1 MTPET
6 LKQLLMDYGLSPNK
20 TFGQHFLMDEIVLQ
34 DMLDVAE
41 VSSDDVVVEVGPGIG
56 NLTKFLIDKA
66 GSVISIEKDPQ
77 FINVLNSLKKKN
89 KNFKYV
95 LADILETDMDEVL
108 ADEKS
113 LKAVSKTST
122 SKDATPKASS
132 PEYKVVANIPY
143 YVTGKIVQ
151 YFLKQNNKP
160 KSLTLLMQKE
170 VAENLTAKEGSLN
183 LLAISVQLYA
193 DVKLV
198 EIVPARKFYPA
209 PKVNSAVVHIDLL
222 KKPKF
227 KIDSDGEKRLF
238 KILRACFTGKRK
250 QIHNTLTNNFGIK
263 KEVVQEILQKL
274 KLDPQLRPQQLS
286 IAQWIALASEIEKL
300 K

>member
-1 MTPET
+1 MTPDT
-6 LKQLLMDYGLSPNK
+6 LKQLLIDYGLSPNK

-41 VSSDDVVVEVGPGIG
+41 VSSEDVVVEVGPGIG

-77 FINVLNSLKKKN
+77 FVNVLNSLKKKN

-95 LADILETDMDEVL
+95 LADILETDMDQVL
-108 ADEKS
+108 AG
-113 LKAVSKTST
+113 T
-122 SKDATPKASS
+122 KD
-132 PEYKVVANIPY
+132 YKVVANIPY

-170 VAENLTAKEGSLN
+170 VAENLTAKEGGLN

-209 PKVNSAVVHIDLL
+209 PKVNSAVVHIELL

-227 KIDSDGEKRLF
+227 KIDSDSEKRLF

-263 KEVVQEILQKL
+263 KEVVQEVLQKL
-274 KLDPQLRPQQLS
+274 KLDPQLRPQQFS